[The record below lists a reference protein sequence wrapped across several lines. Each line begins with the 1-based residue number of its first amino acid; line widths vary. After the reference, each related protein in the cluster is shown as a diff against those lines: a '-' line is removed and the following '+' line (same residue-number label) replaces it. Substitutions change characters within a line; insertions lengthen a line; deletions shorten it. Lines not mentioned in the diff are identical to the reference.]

1 MPIADDFDRV
11 GAQAPGAASCE
22 PFSAA
27 AKVAER
33 FLRAGAET
41 LSDREMLELVLGLE
55 GGRDG
60 VARTAGALIERFGGF
75 AETISAE
82 PARLREVA
90 DVEDGAV
97 LALKAVQAAALR
109 LARAEVAARP
119 VLSSSEKLHDYL
131 AASMAYAKTEQV
143 RILFLDAKN
152 MMIADEV
159 QHQGTVDRTALYPR
173 EVMKR
178 ALELG
183 ASALILV
190 HNHPSG
196 DPTPTGDD
204 IDMTEE
210 LVEAGR
216 FIGVVV
222 HDHLVIARGRHASF
236 KALGLL

>member
-1 MPIADDFDRV
+1 MPRADHIDRV
-11 GAQAPGAASCE
+11 AAQTPGAAPCE

-55 GGRDG
+55 GDRYR
-60 VARTAGALIERFGGF
+60 VARTADALIERFGGF
-75 AETISAE
+75 AEAISAE

-90 DVEDGAV
+90 DVDDGAV
-97 LALKAVQAAALR
+97 LALKAVRAAALR
-109 LARAEVAARP
+109 LARAEVEARP

-143 RILFLDAKN
+143 RILFLDRKN

-159 QHQGTVDRTALYPR
+159 QHQGTVDRAALYPR

-183 ASALILV
+183 ATALILV
-190 HNHPSG
+190 HNHPNG
-196 DPTPTGDD
+196 DPAPTADD

-216 FIGVVV
+216 AIGVVV

>member
-1 MPIADDFDRV
+1 
-11 GAQAPGAASCE
+11 
-22 PFSAA
+22 
-27 AKVAER
+27 
-33 FLRAGAET
+33 
-41 LSDREMLELVLGLE
+41 MLELVLGLD
-55 GGRDG
+55 GGRDEA
-60 VARTAGALIERFGGF
+60 ARTSGALIERFGGF

-90 DVEDGAV
+90 DVDDGAV
-97 LALKAVQAAALR
+97 LALKAVRAAALR

-131 AASMAYAKTEQV
+131 SASMAYAKTEQV
-143 RILFLDAKN
+143 RILFLDRNN

-173 EVMKR
+173 EAMKR

-183 ASALILV
+183 ATALILV

-196 DPTPTGDD
+196 DPTPTAED

-216 FIGVVV
+216 SIGVVV
-222 HDHLVIARGRHASF
+222 HDHRIIGRGGHASF

>member
-1 MPIADDFDRV
+1 
-11 GAQAPGAASCE
+11 
-22 PFSAA
+22 
-27 AKVAER
+27 
-33 FLRAGAET
+33 
-41 LSDREMLELVLGLE
+41 MLELVLGL
-55 GGRDG
+55 GDGRDEA
-60 VARTAGALIERFGGF
+60 ARTSGALIERFGGF
-75 AETISAE
+75 AEAISAE
-82 PARLREVA
+82 PARLKEVA
-90 DVEDGAV
+90 DVGDGAV

-119 VLSSSEKLHDYL
+119 ILSSSEKLHDYL

-143 RILFLDAKN
+143 RILFLDRNN

-173 EVMKR
+173 EAMKR

-183 ASALILV
+183 ATALILV
-190 HNHPSG
+190 HNHPGG
-196 DPTPTGDD
+196 DPTPTADD

-216 FIGVVV
+216 AIGVVV
-222 HDHLVIARGRHASF
+222 HDHLIIGRGGHASF